1 MDPREEFARLRGE
14 AYIPPVEIAPLPPTV
29 NMVEVQL
36 MIDMAV
42 RQARKEIAQEFE
54 HRLAEFKPE
63 RSLTRMI
70 FDLQG
75 QVEQLKG
82 VLNADINPCQKIP
95 DPASI
100 TKLRAQIFHNTGK
113 GVPTRQLK
121 IVVWECE
128 RSKITRHKEGT
139 CGNFYMPM
147 QTPGRMARKRFGD
160 TLDYLGAND
169 AKLLGCL
176 LDKKYGSRKSSDQAA
191 IIMPDDHLYIQLG
204 EERLDCGMMKPITDR
219 KRGAPRGEWFWPDS
233 R

>member
-29 NMVEVQL
+29 NMIEVQL

-42 RQARKEIAQEFE
+42 RQARKEMTHEFE

-113 GVPTRQLK
+113 GVHHTATEDCRMGMRKVENHAAQGRNLRQLL
-121 IVVWECE
+121 
-128 RSKITRHKEGT
+128 HA
-139 CGNFYMPM
+139 N
-147 QTPGRMARKRFGD
+147 AD
-160 TLDYLGAND
+160 AGAN
-169 AKLLGCL
+169 G
-176 LDKKYGSRKSSDQAA
+176 
-191 IIMPDDHLYIQLG
+191 
-204 EERLDCGMMKPITDR
+204 
-219 KRGAPRGEWFWPDS
+219 PRAV

>member
-1 MDPREEFARLRGE
+1 MDSHEELARLRGK
-14 AYIPPVEIAPLPPTV
+14 AYIRPAEDAPLPATI
-29 NMVEVQL
+29 NMAEVQL

-42 RQARKEIAQEFE
+42 GQARKKMAQEFE
-54 HRLAEFKPE
+54 QRLAESKPE
-63 RSLTRMI
+63 RSLIKMI

-75 QVEQLKG
+75 KVER
-82 VLNADINPCQKIP
+82 LNDLLSSDVNPCQEIP
-95 DPASI
+95 NPASI
-100 TKLRAQIFHNTGK
+100 TKLRAQTFYNTGK

-128 RSKITRHKEGT
+128 KSKITRHKEGT

-160 TLDYLGAND
+160 TLDYLDADD

-176 LDKKYGSRKSSDQAA
+176 LDKKYGSHKSPNQAA
-191 IIMPDDHLYIQLG
+191 IIMPDDHLYLQLG
-204 EERLDCGMMKPITDR
+204 NERLDCGVMKPITDR
-219 KRGAPRGEWFWPDS
+219 KRGAPKGEWFWPDT